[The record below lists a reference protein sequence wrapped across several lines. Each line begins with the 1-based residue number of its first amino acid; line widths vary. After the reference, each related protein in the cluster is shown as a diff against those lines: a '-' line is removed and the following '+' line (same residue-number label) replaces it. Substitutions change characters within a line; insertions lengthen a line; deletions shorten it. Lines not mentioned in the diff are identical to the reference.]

1 MTDRDAT
8 DEEVRAWL
16 AVRRAGAS
24 RDEVPVLDRIEAR
37 LDAADWDHDDCL
49 DDDCLD
55 EPRAWPPPPPTA
67 EAIKAERASIIAA
80 LDQSG
85 PPATLVDDGTGSPGA
100 QSMRRAI
107 GPSEVQTSSTR
118 RDGRAATKRVS
129 TPGVSLCS
137 GWPGVLECSCRKFF
151 RSSIGRS

>member
-49 DDDCLD
+49 D

-85 PPATLVDDGTGSPGA
+85 PPATLVDDGTGWEIRWSTGDGKERGLRARYGQGA
-100 QSMRRAI
+100 DLVAAVRLAWERR
-107 GPSEVQTSSTR
+107 P
-118 RDGRAATKRVS
+118 
-129 TPGVSLCS
+129 
-137 GWPGVLECSCRKFF
+137 
-151 RSSIGRS
+151 